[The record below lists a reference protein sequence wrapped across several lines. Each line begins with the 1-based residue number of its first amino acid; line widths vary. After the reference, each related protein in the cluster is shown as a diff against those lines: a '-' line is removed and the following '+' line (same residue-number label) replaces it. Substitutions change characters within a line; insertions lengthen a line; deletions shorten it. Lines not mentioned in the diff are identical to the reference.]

1 MGKSD
6 YTFRYK
12 VRNWPEYNRAL
23 VKRGQLPLWFNTEA
37 VAAWRHPGPF
47 EGRGRP
53 KVYADAAI
61 QCALVLNSVFHLNLR
76 TTQGF
81 LQSIV
86 ALMALDLPV
95 PNYSTVSR
103 RQSAVDVRLSVGPT
117 DRPRHVVID
126 STGLKI
132 YGAGEWHI
140 RKHRT
145 LRRRTWRKLHLG
157 VDETTKE
164 IVAMDLTASNVHDAG
179 RLSSL
184 LSKTPGSIGQVSADR
199 AYDTGSCYEAVLQH
213 DAIVTILPRRNAR
226 CSRDSHPPPW
236 RAMRDTHLRRI
247 RTQGRYEW
255 RKSSGCTRQSV
266 AENAVS
272 RYKAILGVSLSA
284 RTVKNQ
290 KVEAAIKCAVL
301 NRMWRSLECHDRSA
315 CTEADELLGPVRRER
330 ELRNNAIGINQDQA
344 PVRQRFTIAHESWA
358 PAAARIPPSSRRP
371 GVPGTVA

>member
-23 VKRGQLPLWFNTEA
+23 VKRGQLTLWFDTEA

-61 QCALVLNSVFHLNLR
+61 QCALVLNSVFYLNLR

-164 IVAMDLTASNVHDAG
+164 IVAMDLTASNVHDAR

-184 LSKTPGSIGQVSADR
+184 LSKTPGS
-199 AYDTGSCYEAVLQH
+199 
-213 DAIVTILPRRNAR
+213 ILPRRNAR

-255 RKSSGCTRQSV
+255 RKSNGCTRQSV

-301 NRMWRSLECHDRSA
+301 NRMAELGMPRS
-315 CTEADELLGPVRRER
+315 ER
-330 ELRNNAIGINQDQA
+330 
-344 PVRQRFTIAHESWA
+344 VY
-358 PAAARIPPSSRRP
+358 
-371 GVPGTVA
+371 

>member
-1 MGKSD
+1 MKHVVLAWQCFQKLTDARGAFTHTPCVYVQIDSNSGQVRIGKASKRSCPNWFLKIRNLD
-6 YTFRYK
+6 SIQFAVSAPSG
-12 VRNWPEYNRAL
+12 VRKPPKGT
-23 VKRGQLPLWFNTEA
+23 VKLSRICPFCGRILLDQRLRINDLA
-37 VAAWRHPGPF
+37 VAAGG
-47 EGRGRP
+47 EN
-53 KVYADAAI
+53 AAK
-61 QCALVLNSVFHLNLR
+61 LLNL
-76 TTQGF
+76 TVP
-81 LQSIV
+81 IV
-86 ALMALDLPV
+86 VLMALDLPV

-164 IVAMDLTASNVHDAG
+164 IVAMDLTASNVHDAR

-184 LSKTPGSIGQVSADR
+184 LSKTPGSIRQVSADR

-301 NRMWRSLECHDRSA
+301 NRMAELGMPRS
-315 CTEADELLGPVRRER
+315 ER
-330 ELRNNAIGINQDQA
+330 
-344 PVRQRFTIAHESWA
+344 VY
-358 PAAARIPPSSRRP
+358 
-371 GVPGTVA
+371 

>member
-23 VKRGQLPLWFNTEA
+23 VKRGQLTLWFDTEA

-61 QCALVLNSVFHLNLR
+61 QCALVLNSVFPLNLR

-164 IVAMDLTASNVHDAG
+164 IVAMDLTASNVHDAR

-184 LSKTPGSIGQVSADR
+184 LSKAPGSIGQVSADR
-199 AYDTGSCYEAVLQH
+199 AYDTGPLRIDMLSDSTRDRCPSEA
-213 DAIVTILPRRNAR
+213 
-226 CSRDSHPPPW
+226 
-236 RAMRDTHLRRI
+236 
-247 RTQGRYEW
+247 
-255 RKSSGCTRQSV
+255 
-266 AENAVS
+266 
-272 RYKAILGVSLSA
+272 SA
-284 RTVKNQ
+284 H
-290 KVEAAIKCAVL
+290 
-301 NRMWRSLECHDRSA
+301 WRSTLGSSETIRSDNRSA
-315 CTEADELLGPVRRER
+315 LTSSNSEWFRRKCPPADVRRLHR
-330 ELRNNAIGINQDQA
+330 EHQSLENQAVIG
-344 PVRQRFTIAHESWA
+344 V
-358 PAAARIPPSSRRP
+358 
-371 GVPGTVA
+371 

>member
-23 VKRGQLPLWFNTEA
+23 VKRGQLTLWFDTEA

-103 RQSAVDVRLSVGPT
+103 RQSAVDVRLSVRPT

-164 IVAMDLTASNVHDAG
+164 IVAMDLTASNVHDAR

-236 RAMRDTHLRRI
+236 HAMRDTHLRRI

-301 NRMWRSLECHDRSA
+301 NRMAELGMPRS
-315 CTEADELLGPVRRER
+315 ER
-330 ELRNNAIGINQDQA
+330 AY
-344 PVRQRFTIAHESWA
+344 
-358 PAAARIPPSSRRP
+358 
-371 GVPGTVA
+371 

>member
-23 VKRGQLPLWFNTEA
+23 VKRGQLTLWFDTEA
-37 VAAWRHPGPF
+37 VAAGRHPGPF

-164 IVAMDLTASNVHDAG
+164 IVAMDLTASNVHDAR

-272 RYKAILGVSLSA
+272 RYKAILRVSLSA

-301 NRMWRSLECHDRSA
+301 NRMAELGMPRS
-315 CTEADELLGPVRRER
+315 ER
-330 ELRNNAIGINQDQA
+330 
-344 PVRQRFTIAHESWA
+344 VY
-358 PAAARIPPSSRRP
+358 
-371 GVPGTVA
+371 

>member
-23 VKRGQLPLWFNTEA
+23 VKRGQLTLWFDTEA

-86 ALMALDLPV
+86 VLMALDLPV

-157 VDETTKE
+157 VNETTRE
-164 IVAMDLTASNVHDAG
+164 IVAMNLTASNVHDAR

-213 DAIVTILPRRNAR
+213 DAIVTILPQRNAR

-236 RAMRDTHLRRI
+236 RAMRDAHLRRI

-255 RKSSGCTRQSV
+255 RKSSGCTRQGTVKFSGSV
-266 AENAVS
+266 ADLADETRHAELPWISIPTRHYQPRRLAVS
-272 RYKAILGVSLSA
+272 PLRCELSRCRRSPGPTRHYGVLRSDP
-284 RTVKNQ
+284 
-290 KVEAAIKCAVL
+290 AVVPHV
-301 NRMWRSLECHDRSA
+301 RFSIRSPAQAS
-315 CTEADELLGPVRRER
+315 TGPAGRHLAHGRG
-330 ELRNNAIGINQDQA
+330 LR
-344 PVRQRFTIAHESWA
+344 HH
-358 PAAARIPPSSRRP
+358 
-371 GVPGTVA
+371 PGTAALSLACRRSRW

>member
-23 VKRGQLPLWFNTEA
+23 VKRGQLTLWFDTEA

-76 TTQGF
+76 TTQEF

-164 IVAMDLTASNVHDAG
+164 IVAMDLTASNVHDAR

-184 LSKTPGSIGQVSADR
+184 LSKTA
-199 AYDTGSCYEAVLQH
+199 
-213 DAIVTILPRRNAR
+213 LPRSGWSAWRPR
-226 CSRDSHPPPW
+226 RSRTP
-236 RAMRDTHLRRI
+236 
-247 RTQGRYEW
+247 
-255 RKSSGCTRQSV
+255 
-266 AENAVS
+266 
-272 RYKAILGVSLSA
+272 SLPSCLD
-284 RTVKNQ
+284 RF
-290 KVEAAIKCAVL
+290 L
-301 NRMWRSLECHDRSA
+301 HRSQCR
-315 CTEADELLGPVRRER
+315 
-330 ELRNNAIGINQDQA
+330 
-344 PVRQRFTIAHESWA
+344 W
-358 PAAARIPPSSRRP
+358 P
-371 GVPGTVA
+371 GVGHCRKFRTMVWMSEVSVRSC